1 MSERNGEYG
10 PEVKAAVMAALLAGQ
25 SIREVAREYSIPKST
40 VGAWSKEKTG
50 VQYVPDEK
58 KEEIGDLLV
67 EYIRLSLESLK
78 VQVQH
83 FGDKTWLTNQDA
95 DALAVLHGVQ
105 TDKAIRLLE
114 AIASAATP
122 TEQQPG

>member
-1 MSERNGEYG
+1 
-10 PEVKAAVMAALLAGQ
+10 MAALLAGQ
-25 SIREVAREYSIPKST
+25 SVAVVAQEYDIPEGTVKSWKSRQGGDT
-40 VGAWSKEKTG
+40 VAT
-50 VQYVPDEK
+50 VATEK

-78 VQVQH
+78 AQVQH
-83 FGDKTWLTNQDA
+83 FGDKNWLASQDA

-122 TEQQPG
+122 AEQQSGQ